1 MGLNSSAPCCCKTTC
16 IFTLYM
22 GNIDQKKNKMTS
34 TRDCMFPD
42 LILYSCETSADM
54 DTKDETE

>member
-1 MGLNSSAPCCCKTTC
+1 MGLNSSAPCCCDITC

-22 GNIDQKKNKMTS
+22 GNREQKKNKTTS

-42 LILYSCETSADM
+42 LILYSYEISAYM
-54 DTKDETE
+54 DTIA

>member
-54 DTKDETE
+54 DTID